1 MDRTSTFYSHPS
13 HVGGGFPVF
22 SGSRRQ
28 RGGSIFGALS
38 RTVLPMLRSFG
49 KRALGHA
56 AKKAL
61 GLGQHVLFDT
71 MRGVNPR
78 QSLMKHGKQAAKEFL
93 TDSGRMALNTV
104 MSNRSSGSM
113 PSRKRVAPKHKAAP
127 AKKRRRVSTAAKKK
141 IRANF

>member
-1 MDRTSTFYSHPS
+1 MDRTSTFYSQPS
-13 HVGGGFPVF
+13 YVGGGFPVF

-38 RTVLPMLRSFG
+38 RIVLPMLKNFG
-49 KRALGHA
+49 RRALGHA

-61 GLGQHVLFDT
+61 GVGQHVLTDT

-78 QSLMKHGKQAAKEFL
+78 QSIMKHGKQAAKEFL
-93 TDSGRMALNTV
+93 TDGSKMALNTV
-104 MSNRSSGSM
+104 MSKMTGRM
-113 PSRKRVAPKHKAAP
+113 PSRKRTAPKHKAAP
-127 AKKRRRVSTAAKKK
+127 AKKRRKVSTAAKRKK